1 MLSLPPQEG
10 NTERKC
16 LLFVKVKVIFLATLV
31 LGLRSQFGFLNL
43 KTFVYSVKPNVLS
56 REKRE
61 CVKYMDW
68 DQMIEAGSLVRVC

>member
-16 LLFVKVKVIFLATLV
+16 LLFMKVKVICLATLV
-31 LGLRSQFGFLNL
+31 LGLKSQFGFLNL

-56 REKRE
+56 REKCE
-61 CVKYMDW
+61 CVKYMAW
-68 DQMIEAGSLVRVC
+68 DQMIEAGSLVRGC